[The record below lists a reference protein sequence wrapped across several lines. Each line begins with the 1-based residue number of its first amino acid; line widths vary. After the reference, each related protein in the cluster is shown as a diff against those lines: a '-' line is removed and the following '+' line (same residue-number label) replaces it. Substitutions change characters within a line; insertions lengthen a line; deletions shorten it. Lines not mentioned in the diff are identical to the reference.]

1 MYSQNT
7 HQQFQ
12 KGENQTEKYE
22 KNQTKKYEKTQINE
36 HDKATKYEM
45 LDLDINKYS
54 ITELERFF
62 KLDYSTTPYT
72 ADDVQYKE
80 YVIREELIKNTDTN
94 RKIKAELV
102 TFLEK
107 AKRLL
112 IATKC
117 SPPPPPN
124 SIPYNF
130 RLDPTPNYP
139 TPSISVSR
147 NEELVVPT
155 YLKPLHTTNG
165 NQYYTGLLNPIESRI
180 KTINLCIDTL
190 FRKNYVSTKST
201 DFTYILPKVIN
212 HVVSL
217 KLSSVEFP
225 VVWNTFSTIDK
236 NNIMYISLYNMKVN
250 GDAIPDVVDFVI
262 TIPDGN
268 YTPNTFVQT
277 VNNIFNQH
285 GDIGLN
291 FLWCEVDSVSL
302 STIIRAR
309 NYITEETVG
318 GSFPFYTESSQ
329 FSPEFYFTV
338 DFSLKN
344 NMYLRPYYKNLGWI
358 LGFRE
363 SFYTVKPD
371 NITTSY
377 TATLMY
383 PVVYEGYLK
392 SESIFGSNINSY
404 FFVEVDDFQ
413 NNFPTDSVIAAND
426 PYGNYLGKNIIA
438 RLVIVSGVN
447 TTVND
452 NGSDLIFKKRD
463 YFGPVNIEKLKIRI
477 LNRFGDVININQN
490 DYSMTFEIT
499 TLNMNG

>member
-1 MYSQNT
+1 MYSTNNT
-7 HQQFQ
+7 PQQSQ
-12 KGENQTEKYE
+12 KGEYQRSNQMEKDDE
-22 KNQTKKYEKTQINE
+22 M
-36 HDKATKYEM
+36 AKYEM

-54 ITELERFF
+54 ILDLEQFF
-62 KLDYSTTPYT
+62 KLDYTTSPYT
-72 ADDVQYKE
+72 ANDVQYKE
-80 YVIREELIKNTDTN
+80 YIIREELLQNTDTN

-102 TFLEK
+102 SFLEK
-107 AKRLL
+107 AKHLL
-112 IATKC
+112 IAAKC
-117 SPPPPPN
+117 PPPPPPT

-130 RLDPTPNYP
+130 RLDPTPAYP

-147 NEELVVPT
+147 NEELIVPT

-165 NQYYTGLLNPIESRI
+165 NQYYNGVLNPLETRI

-212 HVVSL
+212 NVVSL
-217 KLSSVEFP
+217 KLASFEFP
-225 VVWNTFSTIDK
+225 VVWNTFSASDK
-236 NNIMYISLYNMKVN
+236 NNTVYLSLYNMQVD
-250 GDAIPDVVDFVI
+250 GDYIPDVVDFVL

-268 YTPNTFVQT
+268 YTQNTFVQT

-285 GDIGLN
+285 AVLGLN
-291 FLWCEVDSVSL
+291 YLWCEVDAVTL
-302 STIIRAR
+302 CTVIRAR
-309 NYITEETVG
+309 NYITEGING
-318 GSFPFYTESSQ
+318 GSFPFYPDWPH

-344 NMYLRPYYKNLGWI
+344 DMYLRPNYKNLGWI

-363 SFYTVKPD
+363 SFYTVKPS

-377 TATLMY
+377 TASLIY

-392 SESIFGSNINSY
+392 SESIFGSNINNY

-413 NNFPTDSVIAAND
+413 NNFPTDSIIAAND

-438 RLVIVSGVN
+438 RLVITAGVN
-447 TTVND
+447 TIVND
-452 NGSDLIFKKRD
+452 NGADLIFKKRD
-463 YFGPVNIEKLKIRI
+463 YFGPVNLEKLKIRV

>member
-1 MYSQNT
+1 MYSTNNT
-7 HQQFQ
+7 PRQCQ
-12 KGENQTEKYE
+12 KGE
-22 KNQTKKYEKTQINE
+22 TQME
-36 HDKATKYEM
+36 EDDEVMKYEM

-54 ITELERFF
+54 ILDLEQFF
-62 KLDYSTTPYT
+62 RLDYTTSPYT
-72 ADDVQYKE
+72 ANDVQYKE
-80 YVIREELIKNTDTN
+80 YVIREELLQNTETN

-112 IATKC
+112 IAAKC
-117 SPPPPPN
+117 PAPPPPT

-130 RLDPTPNYP
+130 RLDPTPSYP
-139 TPSISVSR
+139 APSISVSR
-147 NEELVVPT
+147 NEELIVPT

-165 NQYYTGLLNPIESRI
+165 NQYYNGGLNPIESRI

-217 KLSSVEFP
+217 KLASFEFP
-225 VVWNTFSTIDK
+225 VVWNTFSAIDK
-236 NNIMYISLYNMKVN
+236 NNIMYLSLYNMRVN
-250 GDAIPDVVDFVI
+250 GVAIPDVVDFVL
-262 TIPDGN
+262 TIPDGK
-268 YTPNTFVQT
+268 YTQVTFAQT

-285 GDIGLN
+285 SNIGLN
-291 FLWCEVDSVSL
+291 FLWCEIDKITR
-302 STIIRAR
+302 STVIRAR
-309 NYITEETVG
+309 NYNTENVNRG
-318 GSFPFYTESSQ
+318 DSFPFYTKSPQ

-344 NMYLRPYYKNLGWI
+344 DMYVRPNYKNLGWI
-358 LGFRE
+358 LGFRN
-363 SFYTVKPD
+363 SFYTVKPN
-371 NITTSY
+371 NIATSY
-377 TATLMY
+377 TSALNKHI
-383 PVVYEGYLK
+383 VYEGYLK
-392 SESIFGSNINSY
+392 SESIFEITINNY

-413 NNFPTDSVIAAND
+413 NNFPTDSIIAVND

-438 RLVIVSGVN
+438 RLVVDATVN
-447 TTVND
+447 TIANN
-452 NGSDLIFKKRD
+452 NGADLVFKKRD
-463 YFGPVNIEKLKIRI
+463 YFGPINLEKLKIRI
-477 LNRFGDVININQN
+477 LNRFGDVINTNQN